1 MSGDEL
7 YLGTE
12 PMRNGLELDPKAVE
26 NYFNHL
32 FPFLEENLS
41 ISQFRGGQSNPTYR
55 VISGKHAWVIRRK
68 PPGPLLPSAH
78 AIDREYRVLS
88 ALGKTNV
95 PVPKTYNLCMDENIL
110 GTPFYVMECVNG
122 PVYWDALLPGKTM
135 ETRGVVYDS
144 MNASIAK
151 LHQADF
157 EFLELGDFGRP
168 GNYVDRQLKRWGRQY
183 LEADFERILE
193 MDLLIEWLEDFIA
206 VEIVTEEMIEEIIRS
221 EIEMYNYRSYE
232 EIDLLEF
239 MGRACPAFGMI
250 GTVVGLILMLG
261 STTSGGAD
269 IAGVMGGMSVALIT
283 TLYGV
288 LLAQIIF
295 LPIASKRYQIK
306 ETQVLLMEMMREGLL
321 YLKRRELPET
331 AAKDLVIYLPPKLR
345 KKILLE
351 EQAAMNQD
359 LGL

>member
-1 MSGDEL
+1 MSDK
-7 YLGTE
+7 LGTVIGLLIGATLVIFGIIWPDHLSNYYLFQLRE
-12 PMRNGLELDPKAVE
+12 FEMTLEALKQNGAPIEQIRAHQAAFQAFQDSWFGSISRFADLKSLLIVLGGSYAATLVAFRFVDAIRA
-26 NYFNHL
+26 FNFIGHV
-32 FPFLEENLS
+32 FIRAKQDDDFLEV
-41 ISQFRGGQSNPTYR
+41 YR
-55 VISGKHAWVIRRK
+55 TVLKLCEK
-68 PPGPLLPSAH
+68 
-78 AIDREYRVLS
+78 RVNKQMITDEEI
-88 ALGKTNV
+88 AAVTN
-95 PVPKTYNLCMDENIL
+95 
-110 GTPFYVMECVNG
+110 
-122 PVYWDALLPGKTM
+122 
-135 ETRGVVYDS
+135 
-144 MNASIAK
+144 
-151 LHQADF
+151 Q
-157 EFLELGDFGRP
+157 
-168 GNYVDRQLKRWGRQY
+168 
-183 LEADFERILE
+183 
-193 MDLLIEWLEDFIA
+193 DLRNWLQDFIA

-321 YLKRRELPET
+321 YVKRRELPET

>member
-1 MSGDEL
+1 MSDK
-7 YLGTE
+7 LGTVIGLLIGATLIIFGIIWPDHLSNYYLFQLRE
-12 PMRNGLELDPKAVE
+12 FEMTLEALKQNGAPIEQIRAHQAAFQAFQDSWFGSISRFADLKSLLIVLGGSYAATLVAFRFVDAIRA
-26 NYFNHL
+26 FNFIGHV
-32 FPFLEENLS
+32 FIRAKQDDDFLEVYQTVLKLCEK
-41 ISQFRGGQSNPTYR
+41 R
-55 VISGKHAWVIRRK
+55 VNKQMITDEEIAAV
-68 PPGPLLPSAH
+68 
-78 AIDREYRVLS
+78 
-88 ALGKTNV
+88 TN
-95 PVPKTYNLCMDENIL
+95 
-110 GTPFYVMECVNG
+110 
-122 PVYWDALLPGKTM
+122 
-135 ETRGVVYDS
+135 
-144 MNASIAK
+144 
-151 LHQADF
+151 Q
-157 EFLELGDFGRP
+157 
-168 GNYVDRQLKRWGRQY
+168 
-183 LEADFERILE
+183 
-193 MDLLIEWLEDFIA
+193 DLRNWLQDFIA

>member
-1 MSGDEL
+1 MSDK
-7 YLGTE
+7 LGTVIGLLIGATLVIFGIIWPDHLSNYYLFQLRE
-12 PMRNGLELDPKAVE
+12 FEMTLEALKQNGAPIEQIRAHQAAFQAFQDSWFGSISRFADLKSLLIVLGGSYAATLVAFRFVDAIRA
-26 NYFNHL
+26 FNFIGHV
-32 FPFLEENLS
+32 FIRAKQDDDFLEV
-41 ISQFRGGQSNPTYR
+41 YR
-55 VISGKHAWVIRRK
+55 TVLKLCEK
-68 PPGPLLPSAH
+68 
-78 AIDREYRVLS
+78 RVNKQMITDEEI
-88 ALGKTNV
+88 AAVTN
-95 PVPKTYNLCMDENIL
+95 
-110 GTPFYVMECVNG
+110 
-122 PVYWDALLPGKTM
+122 
-135 ETRGVVYDS
+135 
-144 MNASIAK
+144 
-151 LHQADF
+151 Q
-157 EFLELGDFGRP
+157 
-168 GNYVDRQLKRWGRQY
+168 
-183 LEADFERILE
+183 
-193 MDLLIEWLEDFIA
+193 DLRNWLQDFIA

-239 MGRACPAFGMI
+239 MGRACPAVGMI

>member
-1 MSGDEL
+1 VIFGIIWPDHLSNY
-7 YLGTE
+7 YLFQLREFEMTLE
-12 PMRNGLELDPKAVE
+12 ALKQNGAPIEQIRAHQAAFQAFQDSWFGSISRFADLKSLLIVLGGSYAATLVAFRFVDAIRA
-26 NYFNHL
+26 FNFIGHV
-32 FPFLEENLS
+32 FIRAKQDDDFLEV
-41 ISQFRGGQSNPTYR
+41 YR
-55 VISGKHAWVIRRK
+55 TVLKLCEK
-68 PPGPLLPSAH
+68 
-78 AIDREYRVLS
+78 RVNKQMITDEEI
-88 ALGKTNV
+88 AAVTN
-95 PVPKTYNLCMDENIL
+95 
-110 GTPFYVMECVNG
+110 
-122 PVYWDALLPGKTM
+122 
-135 ETRGVVYDS
+135 
-144 MNASIAK
+144 
-151 LHQADF
+151 Q
-157 EFLELGDFGRP
+157 
-168 GNYVDRQLKRWGRQY
+168 
-183 LEADFERILE
+183 
-193 MDLLIEWLEDFIA
+193 DLRNWLQDFIA